1 MNTSILTAD
10 IHQIASL
17 IATLKINPNALSP
30 FYDIELSGAPATQPL
45 DKHFTE
51 LVSVVCNPTAS
62 ILLKSLSAG
71 GAGIARIYT
80 GNDGQL
86 IVKHQSDASGT
97 HCFQQI
103 EEQEIVADT
112 ASLLALDMSVSPLG
126 IAADICMESFCALLG
141 LVDCWRERALLS
153 LMDRRPKTREPYP
166 LEAVYA
172 AYRRSINSA
181 DLRWLTAIVRDLYPA
196 NIDLTPE
203 AFYRGAKSIGSGL
216 VELHGNALSVS
227 LHGEEFCASMSAP
240 LSALRITASR
250 MENGTVIENS
260 LIGLRG
266 MALFFTVRTPENDD
280 GNVQMKESSLPVL
293 ELEIHGMLTRAMRRN
308 RDSHASQPPPI
319 KIIAPSNSPQK
330 TLRKFCSKCG
340 KPMEPAM
347 RFCPAC
353 GTSA

>member
-30 FYDIELSGAPATQPL
+30 FDGIEASSDPAKQPL

-97 HCFQQI
+97 HAFQQI

-112 ASLLALDMSVSPLG
+112 ASILALDMPASPLG
-126 IAADICMESFCALLG
+126 IAADICMESFCTLLG

-153 LMDRRPKTREPYP
+153 LMDRRPKSREPYP

-196 NIDLTPE
+196 NIDIAPD
-203 AFYRGAKSIGSGL
+203 AFYRGAGSIESGL
-216 VELHGNALSVS
+216 VELNGNALSVS
-227 LHGEEFCASMSAP
+227 LQGEEFCASMSAP

-250 MENGTVIENS
+250 MENGAVIENS

-266 MALFFTVRTPENDD
+266 MALFFTVMTPENDG

-293 ELEIHGMLTRAMRRN
+293 ELEIHGMLTHAMRLN
-308 RDSHASQPPPI
+308 RDPHDPQPPAI
-319 KIIAPSNSPQK
+319 KIISPSNSRPK
-330 TLRKFCSKCG
+330 TLLKFCSKCG
-340 KPMEPAM
+340 KPMQPAM